1 MCKGHHGVWRCDK
14 FKDLPVQERWNT
26 AKRLKV
32 CFRCLGGAH
41 RGQSCV
47 KTRVC
52 GISNYKDNHNR
63 LLHVS
68 KGQTQADQRQPV
80 ETGPTT
86 DKNEAAQVISNT
98 KSETKPE
105 NEKVSLVL
113 LPPREPGDK
122 QAERSHTTTTAEG
135 TQTGFLALRTVPVI
149 LKNGNRAIKLNALLD
164 EVSTKTYINANVASE
179 LGLQGIS
186 RKVTVNVLNGQTD
199 TFETMPVDVELES
212 LDGSE
217 SKTVSAFTT
226 ERVTG
231 NLEAIDWRKHANK
244 WPHLRGIQFPKPGPH
259 PLVDILIGV
268 AHVNPHYSFKDV
280 KGRRGEPVARLTPL
294 GWTCVGPSS
303 TQRSGG
309 LQTNLTHTYFVRE
322 QEENS
327 EEISNLLRR
336 FWEIENYATSTEF
349 HQLTTDEKASL
360 EKLEESIRYID
371 GRYQVAIPWKHDEPA
386 LPNNYQMAL
395 RRLLDTEKQLLKNP
409 EIGEAYTNNINHYL
423 EKGYIRRL
431 DPTEKSPLKKWYL
444 PHFRL

>member
-1 MCKGHHGVWRCDK
+1 MQRKSEFQTVASETNRGVTSSNGNVDSRRNRSESVFFGNAPESEIQKYRPCKVCKGHHGVWRCDK

-41 RGQSCV
+41 RGQTCV

-52 GISNYKDNHNR
+52 GISNCKDNHNR

-68 KGQTQADQRQPV
+68 KEQTQADQRQPV

-86 DKNEAAQVISNT
+86 DKNEAAHGISNT

-149 LKNGNRAIKLNALLD
+149 LKNGNRAIKVNALLD
-164 EVSTKTYINANVASE
+164 EASTKTYINANVASE

-186 RKVTVNVLNGQTD
+186 RKVTVNVFNGQTEK
-199 TFETMPVDVELES
+199 FETMPVDVELES

-231 NLEAIDWRKHANK
+231 NLEAIDWRKDANK

-268 AHVNPHYSFKDV
+268 AHVNQSALFIQGCQRKTRRASGQINPLRMDV
-280 KGRRGEPVARLTPL
+280 RWTFQHPEKRRPADQFHSHVLCQRAARKLRGDKQPASKILGDRKLCDINGVPPVDYR
-294 GWTCVGPSS
+294 
-303 TQRSGG
+303 
-309 LQTNLTHTYFVRE
+309 
-322 QEENS
+322 
-327 EEISNLLRR
+327 
-336 FWEIENYATSTEF
+336 
-349 HQLTTDEKASL
+349 
-360 EKLEESIRYID
+360 
-371 GRYQVAIPWKHDEPA
+371 
-386 LPNNYQMAL
+386 
-395 RRLLDTEKQLLKNP
+395 
-409 EIGEAYTNNINHYL
+409 
-423 EKGYIRRL
+423 
-431 DPTEKSPLKKWYL
+431 
-444 PHFRL
+444 